1 MKKQVLF
8 LSTGLALLAQ
18 LSRGQSVVNYSYTGT
33 PQTFTVPNCVNTLT
47 ITTRGA
53 SGGAGAPGGPALS
66 TGGNG
71 GFGAIA
77 SGVFTVTPGTVLSLF
92 VGGAGG
98 SGNGIGGFNGGAN
111 SGTVNGGGGGGATD
125 VRLGGLTLAN
135 RIIVAGGGG
144 GGGRGGC
151 ESTTLAVIGGNGGTG
166 NSNGFA
172 GINAPTSGGFAG
184 GGLGGVTGGPGGA
197 AGVGCSGFLGTPG
210 GAGVLGF
217 GGIGGSGQNCC
228 CFTFTSIPTG
238 GGGGGGYF
246 GGGGGGGGSAG
257 TVGCSGNDKGAGG
270 GGAGGTNFFDPSFTN
285 TAVATHTATGDG
297 FVTISYNTFP
307 MVSVSAVASTVC
319 VNSNAVLSAS
329 GAATYS
335 WSSGGSGAS
344 TTVTPSSNTI
354 YTVTG
359 TTSGCIASKTIAIS
373 TLPAPALTLTPA
385 SPSACLGSTVTL
397 SVSGAS
403 TYTWNTNATTPSI
416 IATVT
421 AGSNTF
427 NVQGTGSNGCKSTSS
442 VSIGT
447 LPNPT
452 VTIVS
457 SNPTIC
463 VGASSTL
470 TASGAAS
477 YLWSNAGTTA
487 SIVVSPTTT
496 TTYTILGLSALGCSS
511 STAIVQSVSTCV
523 GLNEFEKGI
532 YSIYPNPVVNTITI
546 KSLKE
551 MKTITISDVLGK
563 EVMSKT
569 ANAMVELID
578 VKELKS
584 GIYFLNID
592 GAVQRFVKE

>member
-8 LSTGLALLAQ
+8 LSIGLASLAQ
-18 LSRGQSVVNYSYTGT
+18 LSKGQAVVNYSFTGS
-33 PQTFTVPNCVNTLT
+33 PQTFTVPSCVNTIT
-47 ITTRGA
+47 ITARGA
-53 SGGAGAPGGPALS
+53 SGGAGASGGPALS
-66 TGGNG
+66 IGGNG

-77 SGVFTVTPGTVLSLF
+77 SGIFTITPGAVLSLF

-125 VRLGGLTLAN
+125 VRLGGLTLTN

-151 ESTTLAVIGGNGGTG
+151 ESTTVAVIGGNGGNG
-166 NSNGFA
+166 ASNGFA

-184 GGLGGVTGGPGGA
+184 AGQGGVTGGSGGA
-197 AGVGCSGFLGTPG
+197 AGIGCSGFLGTPG
-210 GAGVLGF
+210 GSGVLGL
-217 GGIGGSGQNCC
+217 GGMGGSGQNCC

-285 TAVATHTATGDG
+285 TVVATHTATGDG
-297 FVTISYNTFP
+297 FVTISYTTFP
-307 MVSVSAVASTVC
+307 VVSVSAVANTVC
-319 VNSNAVLSAS
+319 ANSNAVLSAS

-373 TLPAPALTLTPA
+373 TIPTPTLVITPSLPNG
-385 SPSACLGSTVTL
+385 CLGSTVAL

-403 TYTWNTNATTPSI
+403 TYTWNTNATTAGI
-416 IATVT
+416 TATVT

-463 VGASSTL
+463 AGSSSTL
-470 TASGAAS
+470 TANGAAS
-477 YLWSNAGTTA
+477 YLWSNAGTTT
-487 SIVVSPTTT
+487 SIVVTPTVT
-496 TTYTILGLSALGCSS
+496 TTYTVSGLSGLGCSS
-511 STAIVQSVSTCV
+511 STTIVQNVSLCA

-551 MKTITISDVLGK
+551 MKTITISDVLGSV
-563 EVMSKT
+563 VMSKT
-569 ANAMVELID
+569 ANANVELID

-584 GIYFLNID
+584 GIYFLSID
-592 GAVQRFVKE
+592 GAVQRFIKQ